1 MEESMLLN
9 LGLSL
14 LSQVF
19 GNAINSGLSR
29 GDFAYSH
36 SLTNIPAQ
44 VRQMKDAGLNP
55 ALVYGQ
61 ISAPQGQSLGN
72 YQSDFLEGLRDIENS
87 RQARAETAHREAETD
102 LLKAQK
108 DYLVMKSRNEALMG
122 SFDLDHQPERYA
134 LEIEGKGLVNAGQDL
149 KNQGY
154 QLDNKGKLI
163 QNEILGLQRDIEEFN
178 KKMKEIDASKHKDF
192 VDAEISRIVAMT
204 HLAFKEAWALG
215 KKVPAEVGN
224 LESLT
229 RKVIEEVRQM
239 RLNGRLSRDAIKAS
253 TAFQEL
259 QNAYYEWLGRDPRV
273 RSMIEHSSSQ
283 LANLLV
289 NLFVTPSY

>member
-1 MEESMLLN
+1 METSMLLD

-19 GNAINSGLSR
+19 GNAVSSGLSR
-29 GDFAYSH
+29 GDFAYTH
-36 SLTNIPAQ
+36 GLTNIPAQ

-55 ALVYGQ
+55 ALAYGQ

-72 YQSDFLEGLRDIENS
+72 YQSDFLEGLRDISNS

-163 QNEILGLQRDIEEFN
+163 QNEILGLQRDIAEFDKSMKSIDAEKHREFVESELKRIASNIFLTISEARALN
-178 KKMKEIDASKHKDF
+178 KK
-192 VDAEISRIVAMT
+192 
-204 HLAFKEAWALG
+204 L
-215 KKVPAEVGN
+215 PY
-224 LESLT
+224 
-229 RKVIEEVRQM
+229 
-239 RLNGRLSRDAIKAS
+239 
-253 TAFQEL
+253 EL
-259 QNAYYEWLGRDPRV
+259 QILGQTFKKLKSETDESQKRV
-273 RSMIEHSSSQ
+273 YAQQ
-283 LANLLV
+283 LANELEDYLRE
-289 NLFVTPSY
+289 NGLHNRFLADTDMMNMLGRILQTLSDLDIGFGW